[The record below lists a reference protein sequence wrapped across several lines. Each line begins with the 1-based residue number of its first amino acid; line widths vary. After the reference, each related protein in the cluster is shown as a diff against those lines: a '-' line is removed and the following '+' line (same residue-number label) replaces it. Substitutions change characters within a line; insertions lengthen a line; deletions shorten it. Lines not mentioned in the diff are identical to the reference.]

1 MEYCMMNEQYKSQ
14 SMSTT
19 LHVMGYID
27 VYVLFVICAFQLINI
42 LQETVEIYK
51 ILPSKSNGI

>member
-1 MEYCMMNEQYKSQ
+1 MEYCMMNVQYKSQ
-14 SMSTT
+14 SMSRA

-42 LQETVEIYK
+42 LQETVGIYK
-51 ILPSKSNGI
+51 ILPSKYTGI